1 MQRKYAFLCGIRLH
15 LFQKKDIIRV
25 PHVGWKITT
34 CQKEFVL
41 ARKTKLFLLHI
52 KMSRIGQFEKEHH
65 AKTKVLISR

>member
-1 MQRKYAFLCGIRLH
+1 MQRKSAFLCGIRLH
-15 LFQKKDIIRV
+15 LFQKKDIRV

-41 ARKTKLFLLHI
+41 ARKTKLFLLHS
-52 KMSRIGQFEKEHH
+52 KMFRIGQFEKEHH